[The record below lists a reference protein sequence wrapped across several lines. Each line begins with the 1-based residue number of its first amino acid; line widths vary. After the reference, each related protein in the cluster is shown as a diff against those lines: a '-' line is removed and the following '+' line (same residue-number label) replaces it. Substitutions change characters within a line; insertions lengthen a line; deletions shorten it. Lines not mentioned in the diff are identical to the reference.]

1 MRERGKVP
9 TLSDEYAVAELG
21 DPRRVARACRIAEA
35 AARKPGEALPKQAG
49 GDAALEATYRFLNNE
64 QVSADAL
71 LAAHA
76 SCTVARATA
85 AGDVLVIHDTSAF
98 EFGGES
104 SREGLGP
111 VQSPD
116 TQGFLS
122 HVSLCVTCDGQPL
135 GVLGLY
141 SWARPVGKRKGK
153 RSQQVSQYDPDRE
166 FLRWADA
173 VHATGELLH
182 GHANAI
188 HVMDREG
195 DCAELFADLLEHGYR
210 FVIRLAHD
218 RRLQAV
224 REAHVEKLYDA
235 IASAPVVLQ
244 REVPL
249 SRRTNKA
256 HTHAPRKIKRFPARE
271 ARDATLS
278 VRAQTLTIVPG
289 QGAVAHLPQALQ
301 LNFIEVREVDP
312 PEGEEPVLWR
322 LATTEPIATADDV
335 GAIID
340 NYCRRWTIEEF
351 FKALKTGCKFEKLQL
366 ESGAALMRALAIYT
380 SVAWRLL
387 VIRWMDR
394 NLPDAPAN
402 AVLSATQLLVLRA
415 VMQERKRPLP
425 AEPTAHDVLTAIAAL
440 GGHLKRNGPPGWLLL
455 GDGFRTLLVLE
466 QGWLAAAQL
475 FAGQA
480 DL

>member
-1 MRERGKVP
+1 MRERGKAP
-9 TLSDEYAVAELG
+9 TLPDEYAEAKLG

-76 SCTVARATA
+76 SCTVARAA
-85 AGDVLVIHDTSAF
+85 EAGVVLVIHDTSTF

-104 SREGLGP
+104 LREGLGP
-111 VQSPD
+111 VAGPN

-122 HVSLCVTCDGQPL
+122 HVSLCVTRDGQPL

-141 SWARPVGKRKGK
+141 SWARPVGERRGK
-153 RSQQVSQYDPDRE
+153 RSQRASQYDPDRE
-166 FLRWADA
+166 SLRWADA
-173 VHATGELLH
+173 VHATAELLH

-218 RRLQAV
+218 RRLQTGRDADGI
-224 REAHVEKLYDA
+224 EKLFDA
-235 IASAPVVLQ
+235 IAGAPVVLQ

-256 HTHAPRKIKRFPARE
+256 RTSRQIKRFPARE
-271 ARDATLS
+271 VRDATLA
-278 VRAQTLTIVPG
+278 VRAQTLTIFPG
-289 QGAVAHLPQALQ
+289 NGSVAHLPRALQ
-301 LNFIEVREVDP
+301 LNFVEVREVDP

-340 NYCRRWTIEEF
+340 SYCRRWTIEEF
-351 FKALKTGCKFEKLQL
+351 FKALKTGCHFEKLQL
-366 ESGAALMRALAIYT
+366 ESGAALMRALAIYA

-394 NLPDAPAN
+394 NLPDAPAT

-425 AEPTAHDVLTAIAAL
+425 AEPNAHDALMAIAAL

-475 FAGQA
+475 FAGRA